1 MLEKQFRMKIKKDI
15 DSCKTCV
22 YRNLLFGSL
31 DDIEY
36 NLVNSARKE
45 LLISR
50 GEIIKTENEEITSFL
65 YLRKGLVKLFK
76 TDTMGKERILSINKP
91 GDFISLLHIFSN
103 KKYPYSI
110 SALEETLVCEV
121 DISVLMHLIK
131 TNGNFALSVVNR
143 MGRIADEIIKIRFE
157 QSRLQIKGRVAS
169 IVLFFA
175 DHVYRKKT
183 FKLPITR
190 REIGELISMS
200 TENTIRTFSEFKK
213 DGIIKFEGK
222 ELTILDYD
230 RLVNISKTG

>member
-1 MLEKQFRMKIKKDI
+1 MKLKDDIK
-15 DSCKTCV
+15 SCKSCV
-22 YRNLLFGSL
+22 YRSLLFGSL

-36 NLVNSARKE
+36 NLVNNTRKE
-45 LLISR
+45 VLFER
-50 GEIIKTENEEITSFL
+50 GEVVKVENDEINSFL

-76 TDTMGKERILSINKP
+76 TDTDGKERILSINKP

-103 KKYPYSI
+103 TAYPYSI
-110 SALEETLVCEV
+110 TALEETLVCEV
-121 DISVLMHLIK
+121 DVNLLLHLFK
-131 TNGNFALSVVNR
+131 TNGDFAFSVVKR
-143 MGRIADEIIKIRFE
+143 MSKIADEIIKKRFE
-157 QSRLQIKGRVAS
+157 QSRLQVKGRIAS

-175 DHVYRKKT
+175 DDVYHTKT

-213 DGIIKFEGK
+213 DGIIAFEGK
-222 ELTILDYD
+222 ELTITDYE